1 MSLKYLFTALYSDLT
16 QFSQTDADISSRD
29 PKRSAYYDIDHDR
42 LIAFA
47 LKLNTGDDPQKR
59 YEEYT
64 VDLRTGEFLLNGITL
79 NNVLFNQDDQE
90 YSFTAAPP
98 GLKLRLIYF
107 RKNSITFNTPNS
119 ITSKDTSYLLGWQ
132 ATTPGGENVKRIIQ
146 IS

>member
-1 MSLKYLFTALYSDLT
+1 MSLKYLFTALYSDAT
-16 QFSQTDADISSRD
+16 QFSQTDADISTRD

-42 LIAFA
+42 LVAFA
-47 LKLNTGDDPQKR
+47 LKLNSKDKF
-59 YEEYT
+59 EEYT
-64 VDLRTGEFLLNGITL
+64 VDLRTGEFFFNGL
-79 NNVLFNQDDQE
+79 SVSNVLFNKDDQE